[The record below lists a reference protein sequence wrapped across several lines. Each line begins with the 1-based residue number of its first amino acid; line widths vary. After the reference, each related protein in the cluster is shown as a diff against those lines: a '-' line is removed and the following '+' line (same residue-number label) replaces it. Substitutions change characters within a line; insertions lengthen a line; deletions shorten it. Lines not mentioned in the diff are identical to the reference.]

1 MPEETEKTATNGRVL
16 SLKVTSKTYDEFQ
29 QLRTEGQYPTAQ
41 LFMQEL
47 LERYSDPIV
56 ANKNNDELKAKL
68 EELQAEN
75 EKLKEANI
83 DLAKRM
89 DDAGQLNQQE
99 IERLKADIT
108 NYQQSEEHDRME
120 KEQTSKSHIL
130 VPISPLERKCLE
142 YLTERERKNRRRTD
156 ITPPVF
162 FMYVLSE
169 MLIKGNK
176 FSINCVPDSVIAK
189 FEKELK
195 DEE

>member
-1 MPEETEKTATNGRVL
+1 MPEETEKTANSGRVL

-47 LERYSDPIV
+47 LDRYSDPIV

-195 DEE
+195 DE

>member
-1 MPEETEKTATNGRVL
+1 MPEETEKTANSGRVL

-47 LERYSDPIV
+47 LDRYSDPIV

-142 YLTERERKNRRRTD
+142 YLTERERKERRRND

-162 FMYVLSE
+162 FMYCLSE

-176 FSINCVPDSVIAK
+176 FSIKCVPDSVISK

-195 DEE
+195 EEE

>member
-1 MPEETEKTATNGRVL
+1 MPEETEKTANSGRVL

-29 QLRTEGQYPTAQ
+29 QLRSEGQYPTAQ

-108 NYQQSEEHDRME
+108 NYQQSEEHDRMG

-176 FSINCVPDSVIAK
+176 FSIDCVPDSVIAK

-195 DEE
+195 DE

>member
-1 MPEETEKTATNGRVL
+1 MPEETEKTANSGRVL

-176 FSINCVPDSVIAK
+176 FSIDCVPDSVIAK

-195 DEE
+195 EE

>member
-1 MPEETEKTATNGRVL
+1 MPEETEKTANSGRVL

-176 FSINCVPDSVIAK
+176 FSIDCVPDSVIAK

-195 DEE
+195 DE